1 MTAEV
6 LYSIRNLDVEYDT
19 RIGGVR
25 AVDDLSLD
33 IHKGEIIGLVGESGC
48 GKSTLGKAMM
58 RTITTPGHIVGGEL
72 WFEGVDLMT
81 LSEKEMSSI
90 RGNRVGMVFQDP
102 MTSLNPLMKI
112 SDHLTEAIR
121 THYPKMSEAAARAR
135 AVEMVKDL
143 GIREERIDDY
153 PHQFSGGMRQRIMI
167 ALVLALN
174 AALIIADEPT
184 TALDV
189 IVEAQFL
196 DLLRELR
203 EEFELTILL
212 ITHNIGVVAE
222 VADRVAVMYAG
233 KVAEVAPVEAAFL
246 DTKHPYSRGLLRSV
260 PNIDVDNQELYKM
273 TGAPPNL
280 IAPPSGCRFHPRCPR
295 AVDLCMEAEPQLL
308 DVTGDGHLASC
319 WIYSDEQHRPTDVD
333 HV

>member
-1 MTAEV
+1 MTADV
-6 LYSIRNLDVEYDT
+6 LYSIKNLDVEYDT

-33 IHKGEIIGLVGESGC
+33 IQKGEILGLVGESGC

-72 WFEGVDLMT
+72 LFEGDDLMT
-81 LSEKEMSSI
+81 LSEKQMSNI
-90 RGNRVGMVFQDP
+90 RGNRIGMVFQDP
-102 MTSLNPLMKI
+102 MTSLNPLMRI

-121 THYPKMSEAAARAR
+121 AHYPEMSAKAARDR
-135 AVEMVKDL
+135 AIEMIKDL

-174 AALIIADEPT
+174 AGLIIADEPT

-196 DLLRELR
+196 DLLRGLR
-203 EEFELTILL
+203 EEFNLTILL

-222 VADRVAVMYAG
+222 LADRVAVMYAG
-233 KVAEVAPVEAAFL
+233 EIAEIGLVESVFL
-246 DTKHPYSRGLLRSV
+246 ETKHPYSRGLLRSV

-273 TGAPPNL
+273 QGAPPNL
-280 IAPPSGCRFHPRCPR
+280 IAPPSGCRFHPRCPY
-295 AVDLCMEAEPQLL
+295 AVDLCSNSNPELTDDSGANH
-308 DVTGDGHLASC
+308 TAAC
-319 WIYSDEQHRPTDVD
+319 WIYSDLEGRPMDVLP
-333 HV
+333 

>member
-1 MTAEV
+1 MTSDV

-33 IHKGEIIGLVGESGC
+33 IRKGEILGLVGESGC

-72 WFEGVDLMT
+72 WFEDVDLMT
-81 LSEKEMSSI
+81 LSEKQMSGI
-90 RGNRVGMVFQDP
+90 RGNKIGMVFQDP
-102 MTSLNPLMKI
+102 MTSLNPLMRI
-112 SDHLTEAIR
+112 VDHLTEAIR
-121 THYPKMSEAAARAR
+121 AHHKDVSQQAARAR
-135 AVEMVKDL
+135 AIEMVKEL
-143 GIREERIDDY
+143 GIRTERIDDY
-153 PHQFSGGMRQRIMI
+153 PHQFSGGMRQRMMI

-174 AALIIADEPT
+174 ASLVIADEPT

-196 DLLRELR
+196 DLLRGLR

-222 VADRVAVMYAG
+222 LADRVAVMYAG
-233 KVAEVAPVEAAFL
+233 ELVEVAGVEPLFL
-246 DTKHPYSRGLLRSV
+246 ETKHPYSRGLLKSV
-260 PNIDVDNQELYKM
+260 PNIDVDHQELYKM
-273 TGAPPNL
+273 EGAPPNL
-280 IAPPSGCRFHPRCPR
+280 IAPPSGCRFHPRCPY
-295 AVDLCMEAEPQLL
+295 AVDLCAAEQPKLL
-308 DVTGDGHLASC
+308 TVAADDHQAAC
-319 WIYSDEQHRPTDVD
+319 WIYSDREDRPMDGFS
-333 HV
+333 

>member
-1 MTAEV
+1 MTDDI

-19 RIGGVR
+19 RVGGVR

-33 IHKGEIIGLVGESGC
+33 IRKGEILGLVGESGC

-81 LSEKEMSSI
+81 LSEKQMSHI
-90 RGNRVGMVFQDP
+90 RGNKIGMVFQDP
-102 MTSLNPLMKI
+102 MTSLNPLMRI
-112 SDHLTEAIR
+112 VDHLTEAIR
-121 THYPKMSEAAARAR
+121 THYPDISEQAARER
-135 AVEMVKDL
+135 SVDMVEEL
-143 GIREERIDDY
+143 GIRPERIDEY
-153 PHQFSGGMRQRIMI
+153 PHQFSGGMRQRVMI
-167 ALVLALN
+167 ALVLALKGS
-174 AALIIADEPT
+174 LIIADEPT

-203 EEFELTILL
+203 KEFELTILL

-222 VADRVAVMYAG
+222 LADRVAVMYAG
-233 KVAEVAPVEAAFL
+233 KLAEVAPVNPLFL

-260 PNIDVDNQELYKM
+260 PNIDVDHQELYKM
-273 TGAPPNL
+273 EGAPPNL
-280 IAPPSGCRFHPRCPR
+280 IAPPKGCRFHPRCPY
-295 AVDLCMEAEPQLL
+295 AVDLCSVDEPGLL
-308 DVTGDGHLASC
+308 IANDDDHRASC
-319 WIYSDEQHRPTDVD
+319 WIYSDRDDRPKDRVS
-333 HV
+333 

>member
-1 MTAEV
+1 MTSEV

-19 RIGGVR
+19 RHGGVR

-33 IHKGEIIGLVGESGC
+33 IRKGEILGLVGESGC

-58 RTITTPGHIVGGEL
+58 RTITTPGHILGGEL
-72 WFEGVDLMT
+72 WLEDVDLMT
-81 LSEKEMSSI
+81 LSEKQMSGI
-90 RGNRVGMVFQDP
+90 RGNEIGMVFQDP

-112 SDHLTEAIR
+112 VDHLVEAIR
-121 THYPKMSEAAARAR
+121 AHNKNVSEQAARAR
-135 AVEMVKDL
+135 AMEMVKDL
-143 GIREERIDDY
+143 GIRSERIDDY

-174 AALIIADEPT
+174 AKLVIADEPT

-196 DLLRELR
+196 DLLRGLR
-203 EEFELTILL
+203 QEFELTILL

-233 KVAEVAPVEAAFL
+233 RLAETAPVEALFL
-246 DTKHPYSRGLLRSV
+246 DTKHPYSRGLLKSV
-260 PNIDVDNQELYKM
+260 PNIDVDHQELYKM
-273 TGAPPNL
+273 EGAPPNL
-280 IAPPSGCRFHPRCPR
+280 IAPPSGCRFHPRSPY
-295 AVDLCMEAEPQLL
+295 AVDLCSAEQPKLL
-308 DVTGDGHLASC
+308 AVTGDDHHAAC
-319 WIYSDEQHRPTDVD
+319 WIYSDRESRPVESLA
-333 HV
+333 

>member
-1 MTAEV
+1 MTLET
-6 LYSIRNLDVEYDT
+6 LYSIRNLTVEYDT
-19 RIGGVR
+19 RLGGVR
-25 AVDDLSLD
+25 AVDDLTLD
-33 IHKGEIIGLVGESGC
+33 IYKGEILGLVGESGC
-48 GKSTLGKAMM
+48 GKSTLGKGMM

-81 LSEKEMSSI
+81 LSEREMSDI
-90 RGNRVGMVFQDP
+90 RGNRIGMVFQDP
-102 MTSLNPLMKI
+102 MTSLNPLMRI
-112 SDHLTEAIR
+112 SDHLIEAIR
-121 THYPKMSEAAARAR
+121 THYPRMSEGAARAR
-135 AVEMVKDL
+135 AVDMVKDL

-196 DLLRELR
+196 DLLRSLR

-222 VADRVAVMYAG
+222 LADRVAVMYAG
-233 KVAEVAPVEAAFL
+233 KAAEVAPVEAAFIE
-246 DTKHPYSRGLLRSV
+246 TKHPYSRGLLRSV
-260 PNIDVDNQELYKM
+260 PNIDVDDQDLYKM

-295 AVDLCMEAEPQLL
+295 AVELCSEAEPPLL
-308 DVTGDGHLASC
+308 DVTGAGHLASC
-319 WIYSDEQHRPTDVD
+319 WIYSDRPNRPTDD
-333 HV
+333 AT